1 MSPCF
6 PFSFHSMLLTSL
18 SWETEKST
26 VHPFGESKQM
36 RYDGRWSVSQG
47 KETRPRE
54 EEKSKWYPR
63 WWQAASTGG
72 CERGAAARSALAVLA
87 QESALVDGGAMA
99 GVEQWCETFGAVLC
113 KIDRFTKTDSG
124 QTHGRS
130 LRTKG
135 VFCRRGG
142 PAGVDQRLLW

>member
-1 MSPCF
+1 
-6 PFSFHSMLLTSL
+6 MLLTSL
-18 SWETEKST
+18 SWETEKTLFILLENRNKCDMT
-26 VHPFGESKQM
+26 VVGL
-36 RYDGRWSVSQG
+36 SQG

-99 GVEQWCETFGAVLC
+99 GVEQWCETFWS
-113 KIDRFTKTDSG
+113 RFI
-124 QTHGRS
+124 
-130 LRTKG
+130 LN
-135 VFCRRGG
+135 
-142 PAGVDQRLLW
+142 